1 MHARRRLPLLLP
13 ALFLGTIV
21 WSGCGAMQWSAPTAE
36 ISTTY
41 PHPALL
47 VTGDI
52 DGLSQVPFLPDGSDF
67 GIVDCDLHL
76 DAQWPAAYRSL
87 AQHVTDRFAEGNF
100 VTEAIVVTADGHAP
114 VLMAE

>member
-1 MHARRRLPLLLP
+1 MHLRRRLPLLLT

-21 WSGCGAMQWSAPTAE
+21 WSGCGAAQWSAPTAE

-47 VTGDI
+47 ATGDV

-76 DAQWPAAYRSL
+76 DAQWPAANRVL
-87 AQHVTDRFAEGNF
+87 AQRVTDNLAEGNF
-100 VTEAIVVTADGHAP
+100 VSEEIAVTA
-114 VLMAE
+114 